1 MKRLMVIAVVVVC
14 LLAEAGLSPQLA
26 RADRIIRCTRENMN
40 TGACVFEV
48 GGSGSGGQPG
58 KPGRPGK
65 SGRGS
70 VGQHRSSDQ
79 CGLYKPDGTCA
90 R

>member
-1 MKRLMVIAVVVVC
+1 MKRFVVIAVVVVC
-14 LLAEAGLSPQLA
+14 LLAEAGLSPRLA
-26 RADRIIRCTRENMN
+26 RADGIIRCTRENMN

-48 GGSGSGGQPG
+48 GGPGSGGKPG

-70 VGQHRSSDQ
+70 IG
-79 CGLYKPDGTCA
+79 
-90 R
+90 